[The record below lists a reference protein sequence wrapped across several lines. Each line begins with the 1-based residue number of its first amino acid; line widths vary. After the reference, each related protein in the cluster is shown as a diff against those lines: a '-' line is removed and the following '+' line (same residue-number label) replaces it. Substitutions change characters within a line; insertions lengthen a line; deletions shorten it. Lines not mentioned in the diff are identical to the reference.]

1 MIILL
6 SQQPHWYFNT
16 FALPFLKRKII
27 LSELELNQITY
38 FVTELVKVKMTQ
50 TRFLKQNIQNVWNSF
65 SNAYM
70 SEIAIENLTKTKFIH
85 WKIRP
90 EKELDMS
97 DLHFLGLDIG
107 VKTAEY
113 GNLPLVYRS
122 DGLRWGCK
130 DPEIITVIE
139 KPNIVYI
146 AGYATKHMVNYYQK
160 VEYSFGDVSRTKA
173 GFWGFHQLYD
183 FQTIDDLRSLYNNT
197 QINNKN
203 DFSNV
208 PKNYVPKPP
217 VLDFVI

>member
-1 MIILL
+1 MYT
-6 SQQPHWYFNT
+6 HWYFDV
-16 FALPFLKRKII
+16 FAKPFLKRKII
-27 LSELELNQITY
+27 LTDLELSKIRN
-38 FVTELVKVKMTQ
+38 FVDALVDVKMTQ
-50 TRFLKQNIQNVWNSF
+50 TRFLKQQRSLVINSF
-65 SNAYM
+65 NNSYM
-70 SEIAIENLTKTKFIH
+70 SEVAIENVIETPFIH

-122 DGLRWGCK
+122 DGKRWGCK
-130 DPEIITVIE
+130 DPEIMTIIE

-160 VEYSFGDVSRTKA
+160 VEYSFGDVSKTKA

-203 DFSNV
+203 DFSDV
-208 PKNYVPKPP
+208 PKDYIPEPK
-217 VLDFVI
+217 VVDFVI